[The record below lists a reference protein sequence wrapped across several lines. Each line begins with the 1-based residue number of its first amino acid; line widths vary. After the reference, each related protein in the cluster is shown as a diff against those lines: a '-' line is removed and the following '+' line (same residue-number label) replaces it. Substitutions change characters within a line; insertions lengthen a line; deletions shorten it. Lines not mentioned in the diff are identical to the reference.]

1 LTTIET
7 TVTADTDRLTFYVD
21 GQWTTP
27 NSTDV
32 HRVLEAATGEL
43 IGTAA
48 LGNEQ
53 DIDRAVKAAR
63 KALDHGPWGRTTP
76 TERATAMRRFAAAL
90 TKRSAE
96 ASTLVSRENGMPIG
110 LSEAFNGGAPAA
122 LLEMYA
128 GMVDGTDIESVRPA
142 ALGATIVRR
151 EPVGVVAAITPWNY
165 PLALAMSKIAPALAM
180 GCTVVLKP
188 SPDTALDS
196 YILADAAEEAGI
208 PDGVLNIVLAGR
220 EAGAA
225 LVSHPGVD
233 KVAFTGSTEAG
244 RTIGAECGRL
254 IRRCTL
260 ELGGKS
266 ASIFLEDGDIDIF
279 RAGLASSSFQNNSQT
294 CTTQSRILAPRSR
307 YNEVVDAVAA
317 YAAELV
323 VGNPLDP
330 TVTCG
335 PMANERQLQ
344 RVMGYID
351 SGRASSARLVT
362 GGGRP
367 ASAGERGWFVEPTV
381 FADVDNNSVIA
392 REEIFGP
399 VLAVIPF
406 DTDDEAVAIAND
418 SNYGLAGSVW
428 TANEDRGID
437 IARQIR
443 TGTFGVNYYS
453 TDLSAPF
460 GGMKDSGIGREFG
473 PEALEN
479 YTEYKS
485 IYVSADRLTK

>member
-1 LTTIET
+1 MTTIEST
-7 TVTADTDRLTFYVD
+7 TDRLCFYVD
-21 GQWTTP
+21 GRWTAPHGTE
-27 NSTDV
+27 V
-32 HRVLEAATGEL
+32 HQAIEAATGHL
-43 IGTAA
+43 IGSAA
-48 LGNEQ
+48 LADEH
-53 DIDRAVKAAR
+53 DIDLAVRAAR
-63 KALDHGPWGRTTP
+63 RALDKGPWGRTTP
-76 TERATAMRRFAAAL
+76 TERAAVMRRFAAELIARA
-90 TKRSAE
+90 TE

-110 LSEAFNGGAPAA
+110 LSEAFNGGAPAG
-122 LLEMYA
+122 LLDMYA
-128 GMVDGTDIESVRPA
+128 EMIDGTDIESIRPA

-180 GCTVVLKP
+180 GCTIVLKP

-196 YILADAAEEAGI
+196 YIFADAAEAAGL
-208 PDGVLNIVLAGR
+208 PAGVLNIVLAGR

-244 RTIGAECGRL
+244 RIIGAECGRL

-266 ASIFLEDGDIDIF
+266 ASIFLEDGDIDTF
-279 RAGLASSSFQNNSQT
+279 VAGLSSSSFQNNSQT

-307 YNEVVDAVAA
+307 YAEVVDAVAS

-330 TVTCG
+330 AVTCG
-335 PMANERQLQ
+335 PMANERQLE
-344 RVMGYID
+344 RVLGYIEAGRN
-351 SGRASSARLVT
+351 SGARLVA
-362 GGGRP
+362 GGGRST
-367 ASAGERGWFVEPTV
+367 AVRDRGWFVEPTV
-381 FADVDNNSVIA
+381 FADVHNDNVIA

-399 VLAVIPF
+399 VMAVIPF
-406 DTDDEAVAIAND
+406 DTADDAVAIAND

-428 TANEDRGID
+428 TADEDRGID
-437 IARQIR
+437 IARR
-443 TGTFGVNYYS
+443 VRAGTFGVNYYS
-453 TDLSAPF
+453 TDLAAPF

-485 IYVSADRLTK
+485 VYVSADLLSN

>member
-1 LTTIET
+1 MKPHGTE
-7 TVTADTDRLTFYVD
+7 
-21 GQWTTP
+21 
-27 NSTDV
+27 V
-32 HRVLEAATGEL
+32 HRALEAATGEA

-48 LGNEQ
+48 LADEY
-53 DIDRAVKAAR
+53 DIDLAVRAAR
-63 KALDHGPWGRTTP
+63 KALDEGPWGRTTP
-76 TERATAMRRFAAAL
+76 TERAAVMRRFAAAL
-90 TKRSAE
+90 TARASE

-110 LSEAFNGGAPAA
+110 LSEAFNGGAPAG

-128 GMVDGTDIESVRPA
+128 AMVDGTDIESVRPA

-196 YILADAAEEAGI
+196 YILADAADEAGL
-208 PDGVLNIVLAGR
+208 PAGVLNIVLAGR
-220 EAGAA
+220 ETGAA

-233 KVAFTGSTEAG
+233 KVAFTGSTAAG
-244 RTIGAECGRL
+244 RIIGAECGRL

-266 ASIFLEDGDIDIF
+266 ASIFLEDGDIDVF
-279 RAGLASSSFQNNSQT
+279 RAGLASSAFQNNSQT
-294 CTTQSRILAPRSR
+294 CATQARILAPRSR
-307 YNEVVDAVAA
+307 YDEVVDAVAT

-330 TVTCG
+330 AVTCG
-335 PMANERQLQ
+335 PMASERHLE
-344 RVMGYID
+344 RVLGYIEA
-351 SGRASSARLVT
+351 GRTSDARLVT

-367 ASAGERGWFVEPTV
+367 SSAGDRGWYVEPTV
-381 FADVDNNSVIA
+381 FADVDNKNVIA

-399 VLAVIPF
+399 VIAVMPY
-406 DTDDEAVAIAND
+406 DGEDDAIAND

-428 TANEDRGID
+428 TADEDRGIE
-437 IARQIR
+437 IARRVR

-453 TDLSAPF
+453 TDLMAPF

-485 IYVSADRLTK
+485 VYVSADRLPN

>member
-1 LTTIET
+1 MTTIEST
-7 TVTADTDRLTFYVD
+7 TSADRLTFFVD
-21 GQWTTP
+21 GQWTKPHGTE
-27 NSTDV
+27 V
-32 HRVLEAATGEL
+32 HEAIEAATGEV

-48 LGNEQ
+48 LADEH
-53 DIDRAVKAAR
+53 DIDRAVRAAR
-63 KALDHGPWGRTTP
+63 NALDSGPWGRTTP
-76 TERATAMRRFAAAL
+76 TERAAVMRRFATAL
-90 TKRSAE
+90 AKRSAE

-110 LSEAFNGGAPAA
+110 LSEAFNGGAPAG

-128 GMVDGTDIESVRPA
+128 QMIDGTEIESVRPA

-180 GCTVVLKP
+180 GCTIVLKP

-196 YILADAAEEAGI
+196 YIFADAAEEAGL
-208 PDGVLNIVLAGR
+208 PAGVLNIVLAGR

-244 RTIGAECGRL
+244 RIIGAECGRL

-266 ASIFLEDGDIDIF
+266 ASIFLEDGDISAF
-279 RAGLASSSFQNNSQT
+279 QAGLSATSFQNNSQT

-307 YNEVVDAVAA
+307 YDEVVDAVAS
-317 YAAELV
+317 YAAGLV

-330 TVTCG
+330 AVTCG
-335 PMANERQLQ
+335 PMANDRQLQ
-344 RVMGYID
+344 RVLGYIEAGRD
-351 SGRASSARLVT
+351 SDARLVA

-367 ASAGERGWFVEPTV
+367 STVGDRGWFVEPTV
-381 FADVDNNSVIA
+381 FADVDNNNVIA

-399 VLAVIPF
+399 VMAVIPF
-406 DTDDEAVAIAND
+406 DSEEEAIRIAND

-428 TANEDRGID
+428 TADEDRGID
-437 IARQIR
+437 IGRRIR

-453 TDLSAPF
+453 TDLAAPF

-485 IYVSADRLTK
+485 VYVSADRLQS